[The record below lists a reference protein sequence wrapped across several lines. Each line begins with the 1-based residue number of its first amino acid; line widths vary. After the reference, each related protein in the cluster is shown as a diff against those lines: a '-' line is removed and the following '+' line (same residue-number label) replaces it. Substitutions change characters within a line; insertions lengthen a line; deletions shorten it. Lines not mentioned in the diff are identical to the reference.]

1 MEQKLKEAELRW
13 EEADAMVR
21 ALERRLRE
29 SGSTTGDAQAEAVL
43 LQGQLEDFQAT
54 NTEREPLN
62 YHIWTY
68 NPRFYSL
75 PGAAPSR

>member
-54 NTEREPLN
+54 NTERE
-62 YHIWTY
+62 
-68 NPRFYSL
+68 RESL
-75 PGAAPSR
+75 